1 LDFHL
6 PAEVGAVT
14 LLRDP
19 AMQID
24 VLYFAGCPNH
34 GPTVDLVRE
43 VLRALD
49 LQLPVHEIEVPDPEA
64 ATRLGF
70 LGSPTIRVD
79 GQDIEPGAG
88 DRTDYAMSC
97 RVYGH
102 SGVPPRAWIETA
114 LRSRAAL

>member
-1 LDFHL
+1 
-6 PAEVGAVT
+6 
-14 LLRDP
+14 
-19 AMQID
+19 MQID

-34 GPTVDLVRE
+34 GPSVDLVRE
-43 VLRALD
+43 VIRDLG
-49 LQLPVHEIEVPDPEA
+49 LQLPVHEIEVPDSEA

-79 GQDIEPGAG
+79 GRDIEPNAEV
-88 DRTDYAMSC
+88 RTDYAMNC

-102 SGVPPRAWIETA
+102 SGIPPRAWIETA